1 MKNIYYKKKIREKI
15 PDFQANFPS
24 QRVKNQRKV
33 EWWERDSAVCRLGR
47 EGWGVGTHKKA
58 EDDVSLAKWEI
69 WVVEKSEMRNLF
81 ATVEILPEDFS

>member
-1 MKNIYYKKKIREKI
+1 
-15 PDFQANFPS
+15 
-24 QRVKNQRKV
+24 V
-33 EWWERDSAVCRLGR
+33 EWWERDSEVCRLGR
-47 EGWGVGTHKKA
+47 EGWGIGTHKKA